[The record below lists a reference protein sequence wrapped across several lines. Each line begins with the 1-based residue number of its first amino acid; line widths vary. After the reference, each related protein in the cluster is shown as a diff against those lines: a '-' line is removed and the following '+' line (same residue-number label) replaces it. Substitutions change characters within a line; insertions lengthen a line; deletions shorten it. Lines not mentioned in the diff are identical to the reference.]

1 MARSL
6 TSRFIFLSSSF
17 VLSSQCTLYNRMPAD
32 PTITE
37 STAGPADPS
46 CQPVYQSKRDH
57 VLAEYRKHTTAH
69 GTAIAKGFYDG
80 EELRGLDPDF
90 ITLDSEAGENPQKWT
105 LKRKWTTTAFTAFFC
120 FIPPFASTV
129 FAPALLLVMADLDIS
144 DATIGALQVSIFLFS
159 FSIGPLF
166 LAPIS
171 ELYGRTI
178 VVHIGNFVFI
188 AFSIG
193 SGFAQTVPQL
203 SVCRLLAGL
212 GGSASMSI
220 FGGILA
226 DIWDLKGRVKAS
238 GLITTGILIGPVLGP
253 LCGGWMSERASWRWT
268 CWIPAIA
275 AAVAGVAGF
284 IWMRE
289 SYLPVILQRKVR
301 KARESDP
308 GRNFYTALDLD
319 LDLETPKAPKA
330 SRVLSNAIRPVLY
343 LVLDPVLCLLSIYYA
358 FVFGELY
365 LLVTTFSEIFS
376 LGYGHSA
383 GFVGVDLLAQGI
395 GCMIGLIATMK
406 LLDVVYQ
413 RQMRSEK
420 GYNPESRL
428 VVAFPGALILTAGL
442 FIYGFTALRVHF
454 VVPLLGLVTFSLGSV
469 NTLLAIQLYIVDC
482 FEYAASAIAAVGF
495 LRFMFAGAFPL
506 FGSKLFDTLGVD
518 WGVGL
523 LAFLSLGLGG
533 PFLPLIYI
541 FGKRMRQAGK
551 ENLRKVAAL

>member
-1 MARSL
+1 MTARTIDRTDPL
-6 TSRFIFLSSSF
+6 DQPLSR
-17 VLSSQCTLYNRMPAD
+17 
-32 PTITE
+32 
-37 STAGPADPS
+37 
-46 CQPVYQSKRDH
+46 KDH
-57 VLAEYRKHTTAH
+57 VLAEYQKHTTAH
-69 GTAIAKGFYDG
+69 ATTVAKGFYDG
-80 EELRGLDPDF
+80 EDLSGLDPDL

-105 LKRKWTTTAFTAFFC
+105 LKRKWATTAFTAIFC
-120 FIPPFASTV
+120 FIPPFASTI

-159 FSIGPLF
+159 FGIGPLF
-166 LAPIS
+166 LAPLG

-178 VVHIGNFVFI
+178 IVHTGNIVFV

-193 SGFAQTVPQL
+193 SGFAQTVAQL

-212 GGSASMSI
+212 GGSAGTSI

-226 DIWDLKGRVKAS
+226 DIWDIKGRVKAS
-238 GLITTGILIGPVLGP
+238 GLITTGIIIGPVLGP
-253 LCGGWMSERASWRWT
+253 VCGGWMSERASWRWT
-268 CWIPAIA
+268 CWIPAMA
-275 AAVAGVAGF
+275 AAVAGAVAL

-289 SYLPVILQRKVR
+289 SHAPTILQRKVR
-301 KARESDP
+301 KVRQSEP
-308 GRNFYTALDLD
+308 GRDFYTVFDLD
-319 LDLETPKAPKA
+319 LNPSSKTPKAGQ
-330 SRVLSNAIRPVLY
+330 VLSKAIRPVLY

-383 GFVGVDLLAQGI
+383 GIVGIDLLAQGI
-395 GCMIGLIATMK
+395 GSIIGLFVTMK
-406 LLDVVYQ
+406 LLEYVYK

-428 VVAFPGALILTAGL
+428 VSAFPGALILTAGL

-454 VVPLLGLVTFSLGSV
+454 IVPLLGLLIFSLGAM
-469 NTLLAIQLYIVDC
+469 NIFLAIQLYIVDC
-482 FEYAASAIAAVGF
+482 FEYAASAIAALGF

-506 FGSKLFDTLGVD
+506 FGSRLFDALGVD

-541 FGKRMRQAGK
+541 FGQRLRRVGK
-551 ENLRKVAAL
+551 ENLAKAGGF